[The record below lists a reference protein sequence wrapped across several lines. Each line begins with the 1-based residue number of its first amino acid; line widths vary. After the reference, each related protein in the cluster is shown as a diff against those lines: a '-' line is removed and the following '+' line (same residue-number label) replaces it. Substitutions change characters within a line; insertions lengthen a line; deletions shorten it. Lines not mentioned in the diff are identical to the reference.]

1 MNYIIVGRNEGW
13 NYWDKSC
20 LVYCGGWDGAWP
32 GVWARR
38 GPSFF
43 LDFWIWMG
51 WAAPTFFLFLWSGWT
66 GPSFYA
72 NRKSGWVKKCFLAQ
86 IYPSFPEVLQIGRV
100 KKCLTGPSKYK
111 FLKIRWAGAA
121 RYRWAGAARF
131 RWAGAARF
139 KWSAPPQPNY
149 HKKAP
154 RQPPKSRKPT
164 GSLQSPY

>member
-1 MNYIIVGRNEGW
+1 MLGLLWRLGRGAAWGLGAALGRGAAWVWEGF
-13 NYWDKSC
+13 
-20 LVYCGGWDGAWP
+20 G
-32 GVWARR
+32 ARR

-121 RYRWAGAARF
+121 RF
-131 RWAGAARF
+131 RWDSPALF

-164 GSLQSPY
+164 GSFQSPY

>member
-1 MNYIIVGRNEGW
+1 MLGLLWRLGRGAAWGLGAALGRGAAWVWEGF
-13 NYWDKSC
+13 
-20 LVYCGGWDGAWP
+20 G
-32 GVWARR
+32 ARR

-121 RYRWAGAARF
+121 RF
-131 RWAGAARF
+131 RWDSPALF